1 MERDIIFTG
10 INNLKDKESLGVKK
24 KIEKIADLA
33 TNVLIFGETG
43 VGKDFWVYYLSE
55 FSHFNNILNLH
66 CGDVPET
73 LLESEWFGYR
83 RGAFTGAS
91 RNYEGKWKQAGEGIL
106 FLNQIDLLS
115 LNLQSR
121 LLRIIERKKY
131 FPLGSNR
138 ETDIPA
144 RFVFSADEDIEDKVR
159 RGEFRQDLFFRIS
172 SYKIH
177 VPPLRERKND
187 ILPLVLFFARRAG
200 LQVNISPEGM
210 KGLKSYRWTGNIR
223 EIENFIHNLSVVG
236 SKLDDEGI
244 YSLHRHSGDLL
255 ESVKISD
262 MPLSEMEKKYILFLL
277 KKYRS
282 KVRVADILKISRKSL
297 YNKLKKYEND

>member
-1 MERDIIFTG
+1 
-10 INNLKDKESLGVKK
+10 
-24 KIEKIADLA
+24 
-33 TNVLIFGETG
+33 
-43 VGKDFWVYYLSE
+43 
-55 FSHFNNILNLH
+55 
-66 CGDVPET
+66 
-73 LLESEWFGYR
+73 
-83 RGAFTGAS
+83 
-91 RNYEGKWKQAGEGIL
+91 
-106 FLNQIDLLS
+106 
-115 LNLQSR
+115 
-121 LLRIIERKKY
+121 
-131 FPLGSNR
+131 
-138 ETDIPA
+138 IPA